1 MKKKADYNAAMN
13 IVLKQKDADF
23 ILSFIRTD
31 LKQLES
37 SINKLDVKEQNLI
50 NSAKKLQDDA
60 VVEIITQLTLEQG
73 NVVKKSLK
81 EIKDDLIRCVELLT
95 VGSEVAE

>member
-1 MKKKADYNAAMN
+1 MN

>member
-1 MKKKADYNAAMN
+1 MN

-73 NVVKKSLK
+73 NVVKKGLK